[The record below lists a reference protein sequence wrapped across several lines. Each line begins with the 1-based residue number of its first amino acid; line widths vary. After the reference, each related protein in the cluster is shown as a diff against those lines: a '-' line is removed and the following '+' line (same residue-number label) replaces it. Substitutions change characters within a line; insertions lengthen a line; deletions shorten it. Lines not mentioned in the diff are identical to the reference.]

1 MKDKTYVEVQRMKK
15 ECLVR
20 LKKIKKDLEELEIQ
34 KLLIETDLRLIN
46 AILDT
51 YKISNQRL
59 SKKQKEELV
68 GG

>member
-1 MKDKTYVEVQRMKK
+1 MDKTYVEVQRMKK